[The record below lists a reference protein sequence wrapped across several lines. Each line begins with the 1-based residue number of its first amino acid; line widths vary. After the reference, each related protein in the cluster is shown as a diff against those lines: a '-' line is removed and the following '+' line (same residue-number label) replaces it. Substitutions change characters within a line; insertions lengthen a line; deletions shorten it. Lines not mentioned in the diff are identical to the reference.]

1 MLVGSFCRLPSAE
14 ASSEF
19 PCQLLHIHVDEVLLP
34 FPSLLRGSAPWL
46 CSGSSEGPPW
56 PRASLFL
63 SCPWSPSLLTLSP
76 LLVFR
81 PSWQE
86 PGLLHSL
93 VWIRSGASTRTAC
106 RVRGA
111 LVRGPHPAQRA
122 FRADAQASFAASFF
136 SWVSI
141 GIGFYTGLPQKLHPQ
156 TVMALKCA
164 SQSECY
170 VELCFFLATFL
181 ILLDICVSRT
191 DFLTRAKVARDL
203 VTKEQLLN

>member
-1 MLVGSFCRLPSAE
+1 MSVA
-14 ASSEF
+14 AH
-19 PCQLLHIHVDEVLLP
+19 PCG
-34 FPSLLRGSAPWL
+34 RGPPALSQSAPWL

-136 SWVSI
+136 SWGQHRNWV
-141 GIGFYTGLPQKLHPQ
+141 LHWTSTEVAPPD
-156 TVMALKCA
+156 
-164 SQSECY
+164 SHGSEMCLS
-170 VELCFFLATFL
+170 V
-181 ILLDICVSRT
+181 
-191 DFLTRAKVARDL
+191 
-203 VTKEQLLN
+203 